1 MRKEKSVLLSLPLLL
16 ALCILA
22 FISCFAIKS
31 ATPLIQYANPGGY
44 WFKQLIFYFLSFGL
58 LFFVYKFGNDRI
70 YSAMW
75 IIYGVLM
82 VFLVG
87 LAVERICITRFGFH
101 VIPLAKTN
109 NGATSWYQFPGFDF
123 QPSEFMKVALIV
135 VLAKVIY
142 THNNKYLVHNFHNDC
157 LMLAKVLGLSLP
169 PCILIYMQNDAGVT
183 LIILVSV
190 VFILFVSGL
199 QARWFV
205 VGAIVVGTILAIGT
219 YLFIFQHEVFSN
231 ILGGG
236 YKLGRFYGWVNPEG
250 TYGDEGY
257 QLFNA
262 LMAYGTGGWF
272 GHGFGSNIISFP
284 EAQTDFIFAVIAQG
298 FGFVGGIITIIS
310 IAFFD
315 GVLLKIGLR
324 TKNERDKYYVAGIF
338 GMLIFQQIWNIG
350 MVMGLVPI
358 TGITLPLISYGG
370 SSLLS
375 YMIAMGIFL
384 DIEKQTRVTER
395 KNRYIL

>member
-1 MRKEKSVLLSLPLLL
+1 MNKEKNALLCYPLLIAL
-16 ALCILA
+16 ALLT

-31 ATPLIQYANPGGY
+31 ATPLIQYPNPGGY
-44 WFKQLIFYFLSFGL
+44 WLKQLIFFAISFVL

-70 YSAMW
+70 YSGIW

-82 VFLVG
+82 AFLVG
-87 LAVERICITRFGFH
+87 LVIERFCVTRLGFSI
-101 VIPLAKTN
+101 VPLAKTT
-109 NGATSWYQFPGFDF
+109 NGATSWYKFPMFDF

-135 VLAKVIY
+135 LLAQTIY
-142 THNNKYLVHNFHNDC
+142 NHNNKYLVHNFHNDC
-157 LMLAKVLGLSLP
+157 IMLGKVLGISLP
-169 PCILIYMQNDAGVT
+169 PCILIYLQNDTGVT
-183 LIILVSV
+183 LIILVSIIFV
-190 VFILFVSGL
+190 LFVSGL

-205 VGAIVVGTILAIGT
+205 IGGAIVVAILLIGT
-219 YLFIFQHEVFSN
+219 YLFLFEHEIFSK
-231 ILGGG
+231 IIGGG
-236 YKLGRFYGWVNPEG
+236 YKLGRFYGWVDPEG
-250 TYGDEGY
+250 TYGSEGY

-272 GHGFGSNIISFP
+272 GHGFGSSIISFP

-298 FGFVGGIITIIS
+298 FGFVGGIITILS

-324 TKNERDKYYVAGIF
+324 AKNDRDKYFVAGIF

-375 YMIAMGIFL
+375 YMVAMGIFM
-384 DIEKQTRVTER
+384 DIEKQTRVVER
-395 KNRYIL
+395 KNRYM